1 MEGAN
6 PMHKVFFRCNGGDY
20 YSERNCPFDGW
31 SRPELQRLLDVVA
44 EMKKNVEPISISAL
58 REKGFESDV
67 LDRVIV
73 IEFGAEPAVFDAFH
87 PEGYIIAGQYVP
99 RSKLGPQHT

>member
-1 MEGAN
+1 
-6 PMHKVFFRCNGGDY
+6 MHKVFFRCNGGDY